1 MKSVSVVG
9 LGWLGLP
16 LALHL
21 KQQGWAVKGTKQ
33 TEDHVPT
40 MKKMGIDCY
49 LFTLAQDEFPAEIV
63 QAEALV
69 INIPPNATNVAH
81 YGAGIKRL
89 ISHGILQKV
98 RHTLFVSSSS
108 VFPQQEGVFDEQ
120 SLTVESDV
128 SSQALIELETWLLS
142 LDITCDILR
151 LAGLF
156 GQARHP
162 VKYLAGKTDLT
173 AGSQPVNLVH
183 LNDVIGA
190 IELLLNHP
198 QGQRIFHL
206 CAPSHP
212 TRDTYYTQAAKR
224 LGLPLPHFAKE
235 SKGIQRI
242 IDGSKI
248 CRELGFQYQYD
259 LND

>member
-1 MKSVSVVG
+1 MKSVSIVG

-16 LALHL
+16 LAQHL

-33 TEDHVPT
+33 TEDHVQT

-81 YGAGIKRL
+81 YVVGIKRL

-212 TRDTYYTQAAKR
+212 TRETYYTQAANQ
-224 LGLPLPHFAKE
+224 LGLPLPHFVKE

-259 LND
+259 LIG

>member
-1 MKSVSVVG
+1 MKSVSIVG

-21 KQQGWAVKGTKQ
+21 KQQGWVVKGTKQ
-33 TEDHVPT
+33 TEDHVQT
-40 MKKMGIDCY
+40 MKKWGIDCY
-49 LFTLAQDEFPAEIV
+49 LFTLAQDEFPSEIV

-128 SSQALIELETWLLS
+128 SSQALIELENWLLS

-212 TRDTYYTQAAKR
+212 TRETYYTQAAKQ
-224 LGLPLPHFAKE
+224 LGLPLPHFVKE

-259 LND
+259 LIG

>member
-1 MKSVSVVG
+1 MKSVSIVG

-16 LALHL
+16 LAQYL

-33 TEDHVPT
+33 TEDDAQA
-40 MKKMGIDCY
+40 MKKLGIDCY
-49 LFTLAQDEFPAEIV
+49 LFTLTQSEFPSEIV

-69 INIPPNATNVAH
+69 INIPANATNVAH
-81 YGAGIKRL
+81 YVVGIKRL

-98 RHTLFVSSSS
+98 RYILFVSSSS
-108 VFPQQEGVFDEQ
+108 VFPQQDGVFDEQ
-120 SLTVESDV
+120 SLTVGSDV

-190 IELLLNHP
+190 IELLLNNP
-198 QGQRIFHL
+198 QGQRIFNL

-212 TRDTYYTQAAKR
+212 TRESYYTQAAKR
-224 LGLPLPHFAKE
+224 LGLPPPHFTKE
-235 SKGIQRI
+235 NRGIQRI

-248 CRELGFQYQYD
+248 CRELGFQYQHD
-259 LND
+259 LID